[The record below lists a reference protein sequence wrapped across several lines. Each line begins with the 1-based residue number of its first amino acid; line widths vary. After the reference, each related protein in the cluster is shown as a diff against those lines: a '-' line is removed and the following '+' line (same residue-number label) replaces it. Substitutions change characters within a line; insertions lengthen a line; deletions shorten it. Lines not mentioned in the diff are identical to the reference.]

1 MERVANHPKQ
11 RREVRRPFTACGAV
25 LFAAAV
31 ACASPPA
38 FTQDPQSLPKPAS
51 LSVQDHGATGDGLA
65 DDAPALAA
73 AFAAAGRAAGAR
85 VHLPAGC
92 YRLASRVAVDI
103 AADREGGLAI
113 TGDGQGV
120 TTILVDNPAGGIRIH
135 DPRCRTQV
143 TIAGLSFRAAR
154 EASGTAIEVAA
165 RRGGGRNFR
174 SLTVRDV
181 DIRSAADS
189 PRSRFATGILALNQ
203 WRPLFDNVV
212 FAGVTD
218 PASSRDRTDASPLF
232 LADCGFAADGC
243 YAPTFEHCYAWGA
256 KTGYRVVSEGPQE
269 GPEDGAF
276 RRCTANLVR
285 VGIDVRTPTIEPQLV
300 IDACHVN
307 ARDVGIRLEK
317 RKFFHIVNSLLYG
330 LDHVD
335 GESYVDIDIVD
346 CHAGFVSGNIFQSPA
361 PHNLV
366 PEPRVDHTMIRI
378 DGSSRDILVV
388 DNTFNAKGRSVVVA
402 PEARSVEI
410 RGSRFSNPLAEPP
423 AR

>member
-1 MERVANHPKQ
+1 VLETSRRRTNIQPRRAFHETHELLRLMKRTQVLKDFRVASL
-11 RREVRRPFTACGAV
+11 AS
-25 LFAAAV
+25 LLIAAAV
-31 ACASPPA
+31 ACFSPPA
-38 FTQDPQSLPKPAS
+38 FARDPEPLGEAVS
-51 LSVQDHGATGDGLA
+51 LSVRDHGAAGDGLA
-65 DDAPALAA
+65 DDSPALAT

-92 YRLASRVAVDI
+92 YRLASQVAVDI

-120 TTILVDNPAGGIRIH
+120 TVILVDNPAGGIRIH

-181 DIRSAADS
+181 DIRGAAES

-256 KTGYRVVSEGPQE
+256 KTGYRIVSEGPQE
-269 GPEDGAF
+269 GPPSADARPTSCGSGSTCGP
-276 RRCTANLVR
+276 RR
-285 VGIDVRTPTIEPQLV
+285 
-300 IDACHVN
+300 
-307 ARDVGIRLEK
+307 
-317 RKFFHIVNSLLYG
+317 
-330 LDHVD
+330 
-335 GESYVDIDIVD
+335 
-346 CHAGFVSGNIFQSPA
+346 
-361 PHNLV
+361 
-366 PEPRVDHTMIRI
+366 
-378 DGSSRDILVV
+378 SSR
-388 DNTFNAKGRSVVVA
+388 SW
-402 PEARSVEI
+402 
-410 RGSRFSNPLAEPP
+410 
-423 AR
+423 

>member
-1 MERVANHPKQ
+1 
-11 RREVRRPFTACGAV
+11 
-25 LFAAAV
+25 
-31 ACASPPA
+31 
-38 FTQDPQSLPKPAS
+38 
-51 LSVQDHGATGDGLA
+51 
-65 DDAPALAA
+65 
-73 AFAAAGRAAGAR
+73 
-85 VHLPAGC
+85 VHLPAGR
-92 YRLASRVAVDI
+92 YRLASRVALEI
-103 AADREGGLAI
+103 AADRDGGLAI

-120 TTILVDNPAGGIRIH
+120 TVILVDNPTGGILLT

-143 TIAGLSFRAAR
+143 TITGLSVLATRAGA
-154 EASGTAIEVAA
+154 GTAIEVAS

-181 DIRSAADS
+181 DIRGAAGN
-189 PRSRFATGILALNQ
+189 PRSYFATGILSLHQ

-212 FAGVTD
+212 FAGIAD

-256 KTGYRVVSEGPQE
+256 KTGYRVVSEGPEE

-307 ARDVGIRLEK
+307 ARDVGIRVEK

-330 LDHVD
+330 LDQVD
-335 GESYVDIDIVD
+335 GEPYVDIDLVD
-346 CHAGFVSGNIFQSPA
+346 CRAGFVGGNIFQSPA
-361 PHNLV
+361 RHNLV

-378 DGSSRDILVV
+378 DGQSGDILVV

-402 PEARSVEI
+402 PEARAVEI

-423 AR
+423 ARPQP

>member
-1 MERVANHPKQ
+1 MPNSF
-11 RREVRRPFTACGAV
+11 RPPP
-25 LFAAAV
+25 LFWLSAAAV
-31 ACASPPA
+31 ACGWASGFASEPEPPREA
-38 FTQDPQSLPKPAS
+38 VS
-51 LSVQDHGATGDGLA
+51 LSVRDHGAVGDGVA
-65 DDAPALAA
+65 DDSAAFTA

-85 VHLPAGC
+85 VHLPAGR
-92 YRLASRVAVDI
+92 YRLASQVAVDL
-103 AADREGGLAI
+103 AADRDGGLAI

-120 TTILVDNPAGGIRIH
+120 TVILVDNPAGGIRVD

-143 TIAGLSFRAAR
+143 TIAGLSFRPAR
-154 EASGTAIEVAA
+154 EAAGTAIEVSS

-181 DIRSAADS
+181 DIRGGGEN
-189 PRSRFATGILALNQ
+189 PRSRFAIGILARNQ

-212 FAGVTD
+212 FAGVAD

-269 GPEDGAF
+269 GPEDGSF

-317 RKFFHIVNSLLYG
+317 RKFFHIVHSLLYG

-335 GESYVDIDIVD
+335 GAPYVDIDLID
-346 CHAGFVSGNIFQSPA
+346 CRAGLVSGNIFQSPA
-361 PHNLV
+361 RHNLV

-378 DGSSRDILVV
+378 DGGCRDILVA

-402 PEARSVEI
+402 SEAKQVEI

-423 AR
+423 AAPARSRP